1 MRLIGPDGTQIGI
14 VSIREA
20 KSRAEEA
27 GLDLVEIAPNVD
39 PPVCKIMDFGK
50 FRYEQSKKERDQRK
64 KQHVIHV
71 KEIRLRPKTDEH
83 DMMHKIRHAR
93 QFLEDGNRLKITIMF
108 RGREMI
114 YKEFGY
120 KLLDRV
126 KEELSDIAKLEK
138 GPVEEGRNIVAFF
151 MKK

>member
-1 MRLIGPDGTQIGI
+1 
-14 VSIREA
+14 
-20 KSRAEEA
+20 
-27 GLDLVEIAPNVD
+27 
-39 PPVCKIMDFGK
+39 MDFGK
-50 FRYEQSKKERDQRK
+50 FRYELSKRERDQRK

-83 DMMHKIRHAR
+83 DMRHKIRHAR
-93 QFLEDGNRLKITIMF
+93 KFLEEGNRLKVTVMF

-114 YKEFGY
+114 YKQFGY
-120 KLLDRV
+120 QLIDRV

-138 GPVEEGRNIVAFF
+138 GPIEEGRHLVAFF